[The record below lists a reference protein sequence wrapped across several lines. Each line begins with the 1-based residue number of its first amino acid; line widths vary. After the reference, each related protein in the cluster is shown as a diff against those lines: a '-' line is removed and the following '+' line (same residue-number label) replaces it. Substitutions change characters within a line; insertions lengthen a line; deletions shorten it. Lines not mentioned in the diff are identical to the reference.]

1 MNKKYTNPCIHCGR
15 ERIVSR
21 TWEEEMV
28 TFSGTRVQ
36 VSHTETVCPD
46 ADCQARVNTELNEL
60 KQKRGDIQKKKEQR
74 AAENIA
80 KKGGPR
86 KPVEAAAN

>member
-1 MNKKYTNPCIHCGR
+1 MTKKYTNPCIHCGK

-21 TWEEEMV
+21 SWEEEMV

-46 ADCQARVNTELNEL
+46 AECQKRVMSELDDL

-80 KKGGPR
+80 KKGGLR
-86 KPVEAAAN
+86 KQIEKEAN